1 MDNNFLNKEDIAK
14 MYNEMDEIWPDD
26 DKWYN
31 FTHNCVV
38 KYIDSQKQLMNLTE
52 KSLVLNLGS
61 GGNEYNIDGI
71 HYHVDIA
78 EEKIRHCKNYFVS
91 TAENIPFNNDFF
103 DGGICV
109 GSVIN
114 YCDPFAV
121 ISEISRTLKLGGY
134 FIIDF
139 EQSESWQ
146 FYGLKEYKNDATI
159 ITSFNSGYEDRI
171 WIFSLDYIVRILK
184 TYSLKIV
191 NIKRFHL
198 LSPLLYRITKDE
210 NKSAKFAKF
219 DSFLK
224 LVPCIRNKS
233 CNIILTVQ
241 KV

>member
-1 MDNNFLNKEDIAK
+1 MNNNHLNKEEIAQ
-14 MYNEMDEIWPDD
+14 MYNEMHEIWPDD
-26 DKWYN
+26 DKWYSY
-31 FTHNCVV
+31 THNCIV
-38 KYIDSQKQLMNLTE
+38 KYINSQKELMNLSDE
-52 KSLVLNLGS
+52 SLILNLGS
-61 GGNEYNIDGI
+61 GGNEYNINGI

-78 EEKIRHCKNYFVS
+78 EEKIKHCKNFIVS
-91 TAENIPFNNDFF
+91 SAENTPFNDNFF

-121 ISEISRTLKLGGY
+121 ISEISRTLKKGGY

-146 FYGLKEYKNDATI
+146 FYGQKEYKSEATI
-159 ITSFNSGYEDRI
+159 IHSFNSGYEDKI
-171 WIFSLDYIVRILK
+171 WVFSYSYIVGILK
-184 TYSLKIV
+184 TYSLKIINV
-191 NIKRFHL
+191 ERFHL
-198 LSPLLYRITKDE
+198 LSPLLYRYTKDE
-210 NKSAKFAKF
+210 NKSSKFAKF

-224 LVPCIRNKS
+224 CLPCIRNKS

>member
-31 FTHNCVV
+31 YTHNCVV

-78 EEKIRHCKNYFVS
+78 EEKIKHCKNYIVS

-159 ITSFNSGYEDRI
+159 ITSFNSGYEDKI
-171 WIFSLDYIVRILK
+171 WIFSLAYIVRILK

-191 NIKRFHL
+191 NIERFHL
-198 LSPLLYRITKDE
+198 LSPLLYRISKDE

-233 CNIILTVQ
+233 CNVILTVQ